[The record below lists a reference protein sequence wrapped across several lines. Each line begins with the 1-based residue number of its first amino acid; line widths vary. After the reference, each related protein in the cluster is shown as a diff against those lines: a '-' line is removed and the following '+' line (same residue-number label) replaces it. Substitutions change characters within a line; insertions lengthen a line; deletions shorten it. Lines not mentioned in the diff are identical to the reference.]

1 MVSGADGGRPRP
13 RAHAAPNPPDFQR
26 GCVAVDKND
35 VPPAEEPQQR
45 RRRIHRQA
53 RSSDDKQ
60 FCLLQLAHRR
70 ANRRIIK
77 PFLVQHNVRLD
88 DSAAGAFRHAFTV
101 PDVLRRKKARTL
113 QAIIPVDAAVQFQH
127 RFAACLLVQA
137 VDILRD
143 DRRQTSAGFQLRQK
157 AVRVVRLRVQG
168 EHFRAVEAIK
178 FLRMARKKGVGQNFL
193 WRIGELLMI
202 QSVLRA
208 EIGNAAL
215 RRNTRAAE
223 KHDAA
228 ALINPLLQFFVH
240 RWFFLPFYA
249 VSAIN
254 CTNHAEGFA
263 SAEATR
269 GL

>member
-1 MVSGADGGRPRP
+1 MEGTGHHV
-13 RAHAAPNPPDFQR
+13 
-26 GCVAVDKND
+26 
-35 VPPAEEPQQR
+35 
-45 RRRIHRQA
+45 
-53 RSSDDKQ
+53 
-60 FCLLQLAHRR
+60 
-70 ANRRIIK
+70 
-77 PFLVQHNVRLD
+77 LVQRLLIQHHVRLD
-88 DSAAGAFRHAFTV
+88 DAAAGAFRHAFTV

-113 QAIIPVDAAVQFQH
+113 QAVISVDAAVQFQH

-157 AVRVVRLRVQG
+157 AMRVVRLRVQG
-168 EHFRAVEAIK
+168 EHFRAVEAVK
-178 FLRMARKKGVGQNFL
+178 LLRMARKKGVGQNFL
-193 WRIGELLMI
+193 WRIGKLLMI

-240 RWFFLPFYA
+240 RWGHPSLVLFPMPF
-249 VSAIN
+249 AIN
-254 CTNHAEGFA
+254 SIWVSPPG
-263 SAEATR
+263 R
-269 GL
+269 RQGG